1 MVSSDMP
8 DDSEIPYDV
17 YSGGVCVSTMQELVC
32 SSVLNS
38 HLFIIERVDSEF
50 LRQGAQSK
58 R

>member
-32 SSVLNS
+32 SAVLNS
-38 HLFIIERVDSEF
+38 HLFIIEIVSCLNIPFPLSR
-50 LRQGAQSK
+50 
-58 R
+58 